1 MQAWRQQTARS
12 NAWANGGGSGELQ
25 QWRARA
31 SGRRQ
36 PDGGRQ
42 LGSLGRP
49 RSAGGCALA
58 SHLSQHATAKQA
70 AANLYPSSP
79 ALPLLTAP
87 TSPALPTKPRCACLP
102 PLPFPVLSCLQEL
115 GVQILSDLQRQRE
128 TILHSRDTLHTVD
141 SHVSRSRQILQS
153 MSRRIT
159 QNKLIMWGII
169 LLLLGAIGLV
179 LYAKF

>member
-1 MQAWRQQTARS
+1 M
-12 NAWANGGGSGELQ
+12 
-25 QWRARA
+25 
-31 SGRRQ
+31 
-36 PDGGRQ
+36 
-42 LGSLGRP
+42 
-49 RSAGGCALA
+49 
-58 SHLSQHATAKQA
+58 
-70 AANLYPSSP
+70 
-79 ALPLLTAP
+79 
-87 TSPALPTKPRCACLP
+87 
-102 PLPFPVLSCLQEL
+102 
-115 GVQILSDLQRQRE
+115 QILSDLQRQRE